1 MLSIIVVLILLS
13 LGHGF
18 YLNMRSN
25 NFPKKVKS
33 TEYDYEIPKWAK
45 QRFKKNVIPKF
56 SQYRKQIKKTKPDNY
71 ISEEEAHYN
80 AIKVCKLPFGLVQK

>member
-18 YLNMRSN
+18 HLNMRSN
-25 NFPKKVKS
+25 YIQKKVKS
-33 TEYDYEIPKWAK
+33 NQYDYEIPNWAK
-45 QRFKKNVIPKF
+45 QRFKKNIIPKF
-56 SQYRKQIKKTKPDNY
+56 SQYRKQIKKPQPDNY